1 MLIDE
6 ETERGSPGAVMRDT
20 FRSAQC
26 SHSARRGSTV
36 LFEKRG
42 PSARREFYV
51 PYNHIRQVTREKVKI
66 AFKGK

>member
-1 MLIDE
+1 MCSSETHMLIDE

-36 LFEKRG
+36 LFEKEVLLPAANFMCLTTIIGR
-42 PSARREFYV
+42 
-51 PYNHIRQVTREKVKI
+51 
-66 AFKGK
+66 